1 MTTSAIAPARRPA
14 SAGLQQ
20 PVFFLLCA
28 LAALLLVAC
37 GDDASNKPDPFFSQ
51 PPSARGTPS
60 ATAAPG
66 APAAPAAPAKPGAS
80 ASAAAS
86 AGPANL
92 PPLPIEEF
100 TEADFTASDKS
111 RDPFRSFAKTFVA
124 QAKGRIT
131 VQRVILA
138 ERFAV
143 DELKIV
149 GIVSRGDVKALLTD
163 STGLGWIVKV
173 GDYVG
178 KAEVVH
184 TGGPTGAD
192 VAINWRVDRIRE
204 NDVVFVRE
212 DPSHPEIPPTTRVV
226 TLYPSDQNPSQLF
239 GQQGS
244 PAPR

>member
-1 MTTSAIAPARRPA
+1 MTTSASAPVR
-14 SAGLQQ
+14 Q

-28 LAALLLVAC
+28 LVALLLAAC
-37 GDDASNKPDPFFSQ
+37 GDEASNKPDPFFSQ

-66 APAAPAAPAKPGAS
+66 APAGAPKPGGS

-92 PPLPIEEF
+92 PPLPVEEF

>member
-1 MTTSAIAPARRPA
+1 MTTARELAITGPRRLA
-14 SAGLQQ
+14 AATLRALA
-20 PVFFLLCA
+20 VFILGA
-28 LAALLLVAC
+28 LAALLAGC
-37 GDDASNKPDPFFSQ
+37 GDDPATNKPDPFFSQ
-51 PPSARGTPS
+51 PPSQRGGPP
-60 ATAAPG
+60 ATAAAAPG
-66 APAAPAAPAKPGAS
+66 APARPGGTASPAAAPS
-80 ASAAAS
+80 D
-86 AGPANL
+86 L
-92 PPLPIEEF
+92 PPLPVEEF
-100 TEADFTASDKS
+100 TEADFTATDKS

-124 QAKGRIT
+124 QAKGRVT

-138 ERFAV
+138 ERFAL

-184 TGGPTGAD
+184 TGGPTGSD

-212 DPSHPEIPPTTRVV
+212 DPSHPEIPPTTRVIA
-226 TLYPSDQNPSQLF
+226 LYPSDQNPSLMLLQPA
-239 GQQGS
+239 S